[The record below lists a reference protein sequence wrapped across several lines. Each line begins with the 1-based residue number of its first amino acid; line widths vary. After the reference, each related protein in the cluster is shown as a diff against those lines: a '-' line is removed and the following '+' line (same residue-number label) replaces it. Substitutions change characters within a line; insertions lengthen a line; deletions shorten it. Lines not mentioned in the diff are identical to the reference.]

1 MADYFNMSGKKNHK
15 RKEFDNSPNTS
26 QDKFDDDCQNLNN
39 SKENIP
45 FSPHSEKSFKDFVKT
60 SKAYYQEL
68 KNLESSLPN
77 FSLSKDE
84 VIVLNDILK
93 EVKIYSEV
101 LLKNEI
107 IIESKK
113 LIKIGEKTCDLIIK
127 IFSNK
132 SENHDKDKSRYEKET
147 NNTLACLKWALALKL
162 SILEVKFNIIFNF
175 EHLYDESH
183 NLIEEIY
190 NLQSILNL
198 PKFNLGC
205 STFFKAL
212 MKFFLNE
219 IDLAEKLAF
228 DALKIFE
235 IKSLTAKEDEERVK
249 YMENK
254 TIRKISSVLEFLAY
268 LYEMKKE

>member
-1 MADYFNMSGKKNHK
+1 MAEYFNKSGKKIHK
-15 RKEFDNSPNTS
+15 RKEFDNSANTS
-26 QDKFDDDCQNLNN
+26 QDKFDDDCQNINN

-68 KNLESSLPN
+68 KNLETSLPN
-77 FSLSKDE
+77 FSLCKDE
-84 VIVLNDILK
+84 AIVLNDILK
-93 EVKIYSEV
+93 EVKTYSEV
-101 LLKNEI
+101 LLKNEM

-132 SENHDKDKSRYEKET
+132 SENQDKSRYEKET

-162 SILEVKFNIIFNF
+162 SILEAKFNIIFNF

-183 NLIEEIY
+183 NLIQEIY

-198 PKFNLGC
+198 PKFNIGC

-212 MKFFLNE
+212 VKFFLNE
-219 IDLAEKLAF
+219 IDQAEKIAF

-254 TIRKISSVLEFLAY
+254 TVRKISSVLEFLAY
-268 LYEMKKE
+268 LFEMKKE